1 MFLFYLAVIKDVT
14 VFYVQSFSLEFF
26 KRPFLVFIG
35 FPLQRGRRSM
45 QHTPSLGYSFCQVIR
60 LEPYVFYPDKPVEA
74 QITVNHMDTSDKSYV
89 HDASVSWVEHVNYD
103 KFTACVMTAG
113 FNERMSYSNVTVDWL
128 AYQGAPVGGVAG
140 VQRISQWWT
149 GTTCET
155 VNFPTV
161 SSFFFFFSLER
172 FWYDLK
178 MKTSEKQKQQKK
190 GNRVI

>member
-14 VFYVQSFSLEFF
+14 LFCVQSFSLVF
-26 KRPFLVFIG
+26 KCPFLVFIG

-60 LEPYVFYPDKPVEA
+60 LEPFIFYPDKPIEA
-74 QITVNHMDTSDKSYV
+74 QITVNHLDTSDKSYV

-103 KFTACVMTAG
+103 QFTACVMTAG

-140 VQRISQWWT
+140 QECNEFHSGGLGRPARPSIFLRLV
-149 GTTCET
+149 
-155 VNFPTV
+155 
-161 SSFFFFFSLER
+161 FFFFFFIRAIL
-172 FWYDLK
+172 
-178 MKTSEKQKQQKK
+178 
-190 GNRVI
+190 V

>member
-1 MFLFYLAVIKDVT
+1 M
-14 VFYVQSFSLEFF
+14 
-26 KRPFLVFIG
+26 
-35 FPLQRGRRSM
+35 
-45 QHTPSLGYSFCQVIR
+45 
-60 LEPYVFYPDKPVEA
+60 FYPDKPVEA
-74 QITVNHMDTSDKSYV
+74 QITVNHLDTSDKSYV

-161 SSFFFFFSLER
+161 STFFFFSLER
-172 FWYDLK
+172 FWYDLE
-178 MKTSEKQKQQKK
+178 MKTSEKQKQLKK

>member
-1 MFLFYLAVIKDVT
+1 MLFLFYLAVIKDVT
-14 VFYVQSFSLEFF
+14 IFYVQSFSLVF
-26 KRPFLVFIG
+26 KCPFLVLIG

-45 QHTPSLGYSFCQVIR
+45 QHTPSLGYLFCQVIR
-60 LEPYVFYPDKPVEA
+60 LESYVFYPDKPVEA
-74 QITVNHMDTSDKSYV
+74 QITVNHLDTSDKSYV

-161 SSFFFFFSLER
+161 SSFFFLH
-172 FWYDLK
+172 
-178 MKTSEKQKQQKK
+178 
-190 GNRVI
+190 

>member
-14 VFYVQSFSLEFF
+14 IYYGQSFSLVF
-26 KRPFLVFIG
+26 KRPFLIFIG

-74 QITVNHMDTSDKSYV
+74 QITVNHLDTSDKSYV

-155 VNFPTV
+155 VTFPTV
-161 SSFFFFFSLER
+161 SSFLFFFSLER

-178 MKTSEKQKQQKK
+178 MKTSEKHKQQKK

>member
-1 MFLFYLAVIKDVT
+1 MLFLFYLAVIKDVT
-14 VFYVQSFSLEFF
+14 IFYVQSFSLEFF
-26 KRPFLVFIG
+26 KRSFLVFIG

-74 QITVNHMDTSDKSYV
+74 QITVNHLDTSDKSYV

-155 VNFPTV
+155 VTFPTV
-161 SSFFFFFSLER
+161 SSFLFVFFIRAIL
-172 FWYDLK
+172 
-178 MKTSEKQKQQKK
+178 
-190 GNRVI
+190 V

>member
-1 MFLFYLAVIKDVT
+1 MLFLFYLAVIKDVT
-14 VFYVQSFSLEFF
+14 IYYVQSFSLVF
-26 KRPFLVFIG
+26 KRPFLIFIG

-74 QITVNHMDTSDKSYV
+74 QITVNHLDTSDKSYV

-161 SSFFFFFSLER
+161 SSFFFFFFIRAIL
-172 FWYDLK
+172 
-178 MKTSEKQKQQKK
+178 
-190 GNRVI
+190 V